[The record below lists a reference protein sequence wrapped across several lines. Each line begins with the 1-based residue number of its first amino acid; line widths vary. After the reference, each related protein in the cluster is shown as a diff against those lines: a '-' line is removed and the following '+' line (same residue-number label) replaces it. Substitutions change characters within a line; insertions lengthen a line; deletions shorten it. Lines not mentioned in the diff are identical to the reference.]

1 METTQKQ
8 IVLGILAHVDSG
20 KTTLSEAM
28 LYRAGAIRKLGRV
41 DHGDAFLDTDS
52 LEKARGIT
60 IFSKQALL
68 TAGNTAITLL
78 DTPGHV
84 DFSTET
90 ERTLQVLDYAVLV
103 VSGTDGVQSHTETLW
118 RLLRRYHVPTF
129 VFVNKMDLPG
139 MTREQL
145 LSQLNHRLGEGFVD
159 FGAEPAARNEALAL
173 CDEQLM
179 EKMLD
184 AGTLTDA
191 DIIPAVARRHVFP
204 CWFGAA
210 LRLDG
215 VDALLE
221 GLDRYTRPAPALY
234 AFGARVF
241 KVSQDEQ
248 GTRLTWLRVTGGEL
262 KVRLC
267 SPAKRTASRGQKR
280 RTSCGC
286 IPAQNIP

>member
-1 METTQKQ
+1 M
-8 IVLGILAHVDSG
+8 
-20 KTTLSEAM
+20 
-28 LYRAGAIRKLGRV
+28 
-41 DHGDAFLDTDS
+41 
-52 LEKARGIT
+52 
-60 IFSKQALL
+60 
-68 TAGNTAITLL
+68 
-78 DTPGHV
+78 

-191 DIIPAVARRHVFP
+191 DIIPAVARRHVFRAGSGQR
-204 CWFGAA
+204 CGWTGWMHFW
-210 LRLDG
+210 R
-215 VDALLE
+215 
-221 GLDRYTRPAPALY
+221 GLTATPAQPRRCTPLVQGCSRYRRMSRAPA
-234 AFGARVF
+234 
-241 KVSQDEQ
+241 
-248 GTRLTWLRVTGGEL
+248 
-262 KVRLC
+262 
-267 SPAKRTASRGQKR
+267 
-280 RTSCGC
+280 
-286 IPAQNIP
+286 